1 MDCWVIALILFWII
15 LDRPQVVACWE
26 EHAETGAARVAVAH
40 LEPAAMRLDDRPANR
55 QTKPVTRYL
64 GKAWAPATNERLEN
78 ALAIF
83 SGDARAF
90 VFDSQL
96 QFTVTCDVG

>member
-1 MDCWVIALILFWII
+1 MILFWII

-40 LEPAAMRLDDRPANR
+40 LEPAAMRLNDRPANR
-55 QTKPVTRYL
+55 QTKPVTRHL
-64 GKAWAPATNERLEN
+64 GNLWGLASNEWLEN

-83 SGDARAF
+83 SGDTGAF

-96 QFTVTCDVG
+96 QFTVACDVG

>member
-1 MDCWVIALILFWII
+1 LILFWIV
-15 LDRPQVVACWE
+15 LDRAQVVAGWE
-26 EHAETGAARVAVAH
+26 EHAETGAARAAVAH
-40 LEPAAMRLDDRPANR
+40 LEPAAMCLNGRPANR

-64 GKAWAPATNERLEN
+64 GKAWAPAPNERLEN

-83 SGDARAF
+83 SGDAGAF

-96 QFTVTCDVG
+96 QFTVACDVG